1 MVYWHSVEKQ
11 GDYYIKDA
19 ESKEYFNIN
28 TSAKMNKR
36 ICFWNKKMYIG
47 KLWLIDPDETL

>member
-11 GDYYIKDA
+11 GDYYTKDA